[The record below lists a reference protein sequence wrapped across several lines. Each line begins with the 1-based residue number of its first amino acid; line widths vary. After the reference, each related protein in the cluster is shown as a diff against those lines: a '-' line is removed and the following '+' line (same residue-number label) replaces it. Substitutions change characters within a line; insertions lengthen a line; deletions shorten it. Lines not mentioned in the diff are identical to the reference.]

1 VIQEGLMHIVFY
13 GAGGIG
19 GYFGARLLAAGEDVS
34 FVARGRHAEAMR
46 EYGLRVKSPLGDLQV
61 ATPSVSDDP
70 AALPKADLVVF
81 AVKMPDAQAA
91 AARLPPLMKPGTAV
105 LPLQNGVE
113 IVDMLTAALGVAPV
127 ALGAAYIPA
136 KIAEPGVVEH
146 AGGFASLR
154 FGALLPA
161 QRPVLE
167 AFAAACGRA
176 KVQVELVDDMRRVM
190 WEKFVFLGGMSSLTA
205 LTRMPIGV
213 VRADPE
219 LRALLQ
225 QVMDEIVA
233 LARAEG
239 VALPDDFVA
248 RQMTVVDGL
257 PAAAKASMANDL
269 DAGRPLE
276 LPWLAGAVV
285 RRSQRAGLPA
295 VANRFV
301 AAALGPYV
309 LGAPGAN
316 SAAR

>member
-1 VIQEGLMHIVFY
+1 MHIVFY

-34 FVARGRHAEAMR
+34 FVARGRHAQAMR
-46 EYGLRVKSPLGDLQV
+46 EHGLRIKSPLGDAQV

-70 AALPKADLVVF
+70 AALPPADFVVF
-81 AVKMPDAQAA
+81 AVKMPDAQSA
-91 AARLPPLMKPGTAV
+91 AARLQPLMKPGTVV

-113 IVDMLTAALGVAPV
+113 IVDVLSAALGSAAV

-136 KIAEPGVVEH
+136 KIAEPGVIEH

-154 FGALLPA
+154 FGPLQAA
-161 QRPVLE
+161 QRPALE
-167 AFAAACGRA
+167 AFAAACGRG
-176 KVQVELVDDMRRVM
+176 KVHVELIDDMRRVM
-190 WEKFVFLGGMSSLTA
+190 WEKFVFLVGMSSLTA
-205 LTRMPIGV
+205 LTRLPIGV

-225 QVMDEIVA
+225 QVMDETAA

-239 VALPDDFVA
+239 VPLADDFVGK
-248 RQMTVVDGL
+248 QMAVIDGL
-257 PAAAKASMANDL
+257 PALAKASMANDL
-269 DAGRPLE
+269 DGGKPLE
-276 LPWLAGAVV
+276 LPWLAGAVA
-285 RRSQRAGLPA
+285 RRSERAGLKS

-309 LGAPGAN
+309 HGSPAGAPRTA
-316 SAAR
+316 